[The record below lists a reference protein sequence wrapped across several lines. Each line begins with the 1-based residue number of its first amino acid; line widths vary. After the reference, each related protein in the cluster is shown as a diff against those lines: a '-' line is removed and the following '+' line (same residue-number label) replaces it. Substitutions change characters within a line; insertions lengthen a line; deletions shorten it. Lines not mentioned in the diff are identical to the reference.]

1 MIKHILKIIWHQRR
15 NNGWIFVELL
25 LVFAVLCIMMD
36 SLLVNLYTYYKPL
49 GFDITN
55 VYKVNIGKMSPEIP
69 GYVPDSLLTTTDGE
83 DLVRL
88 VDNIRRAPQVDEICL
103 AMNSCPYTWSNS
115 WSQLVRADADT
126 SVKANYYQMFNVTV
140 SYFDVLRISDREGR
154 PIRPIVEESTGDIVI
169 SGDMETDFFQGQ
181 SGKGKQV
188 KWGSKSTTSETVAAV
203 TSPIR
208 QNEYVKSEPCF
219 YYLMRTD
226 EDIAKSASD
235 AKPQN
240 MDCLVRMRN
249 GFRMEDMDSFLEKMG
264 ERLSVNNLYVSS
276 VIPLEEQRPVILKS
290 SIDNLKKKI
299 ALVGFMLVN
308 VFFGIVGT
316 FWLRTQYRCGEMGL
330 RSALGASRGTLKCFL
345 NVEGLFLLIF
355 TIPVVL
361 VFIFNML
368 YFDLPDTDR
377 LAYTWWR
384 FLVTFGSSCLLLA
397 GMIWLGIWFPARR
410 IAKMNPAEALHYE

>member
-1 MIKHILKIIWHQRR
+1 
-15 NNGWIFVELL
+15 
-25 LVFAVLCIMMD
+25 
-36 SLLVNLYTYYKPL
+36 
-49 GFDITN
+49 
-55 VYKVNIGKMSPEIP
+55 
-69 GYVPDSLLTTTDGE
+69 
-83 DLVRL
+83 
-88 VDNIRRAPQVDEICL
+88 
-103 AMNSCPYTWSNS
+103 
-115 WSQLVRADADT
+115 
-126 SVKANYYQMFNVTV
+126 
-140 SYFDVLRISDREGR
+140 
-154 PIRPIVEESTGDIVI
+154 
-169 SGDMETDFFQGQ
+169 METDFFQGR

-208 QNEYVKSEPCF
+208 QNEYVKSKPCF

-316 FWLRTQYRCGEMGL
+316 FWLRTQYRRGEMGL
-330 RSALGASRGTLKCFL
+330 RSALGASRGTLKCF
-345 NVEGLFLLIF
+345 
-355 TIPVVL
+355 
-361 VFIFNML
+361 
-368 YFDLPDTDR
+368 
-377 LAYTWWR
+377 
-384 FLVTFGSSCLLLA
+384 
-397 GMIWLGIWFPARR
+397 
-410 IAKMNPAEALHYE
+410 